1 MKNRKIKLRFKFL
14 ILAVFLAYAGFTI
27 FGQQAK
33 IDELKAEQE
42 SLTISAEQVQT
53 VLDRLEHK
61 SQFMNTNEYV
71 ENTARERFG
80 LVYEDELILQPSGEA
95 DE

>member
-1 MKNRKIKLRFKFL
+1 MKKRKIKLRFKFL

-33 IDELKAEQE
+33 IDELKSAQE
-42 SLTISAEQVQT
+42 GLTISVEQAQT
-53 VLDRLEHK
+53 ELDRLEHK

-80 LVYEDELILQPSGEA
+80 LAYEDELILQPSDDT